1 VKPNPRFFSRI
12 HNPDHLYIV
21 SDEAHDSMKYSHY
34 NKQRSVN
41 ILITILC
48 TTIYVQSAPIYI
60 SIYMYICMLSL
71 HPHRKRDQLGSERF
85 FDDLQKPI
93 KIIRSLILMLI
104 TKDPLQL
111 HLMTRNY
118 KTTNLIELN
127 L

>member
-1 VKPNPRFFSRI
+1 MHHHLRAICTYI
-12 HNPDHLYIV
+12 H
-21 SDEAHDSMKYSHY
+21 K
-34 NKQRSVN
+34 
-41 ILITILC
+41 
-48 TTIYVQSAPIYI
+48 YI
-60 SIYMYICMLSL
+60 SIYVCMLSL

>member
-1 VKPNPRFFSRI
+1 MHHHLRAICTYI
-12 HNPDHLYIV
+12 H
-21 SDEAHDSMKYSHY
+21 K
-34 NKQRSVN
+34 
-41 ILITILC
+41 
-48 TTIYVQSAPIYI
+48 YI
-60 SIYMYICMLSL
+60 SIYVHMYAFL